1 MVPPAGQNGHR
12 SPSDPRGRRRAFVV
26 QYCFCPQCGAAA
38 LNVVFQPVLGGKAG
52 DGDSEDIGWEVQ
64 AN

>member
-1 MVPPAGQNGHR
+1 MVIAAPMTLEDGVVL
-12 SPSDPRGRRRAFVV
+12 FVV
-26 QYCFCPQCGAAA
+26 QYYFFPQCGAAV
-38 LNVVFQPVLGGKAG
+38 LNVVFQPVGGKAG

>member
-1 MVPPAGQNGHR
+1 MVIAAPVTLEDGGVR
-12 SPSDPRGRRRAFVV
+12 FVV
-26 QYCFCPQCGAAA
+26 QYCFCPQCGAAV